1 MSAGVIKLSRLLE
14 LRVEAEDGMPLGR
27 VHDVRVR
34 RVDGRYEVEGLIVG
48 PRGLLARLG
57 WRRAR
62 QRDVLAWKD
71 VMAVDPDRLVVRRAN
86 SSARRM

>member
-14 LRVEAEDGMPLGR
+14 LRVEAEDGTPVGR

-48 PRGLLARLG
+48 PRGLLVRLG